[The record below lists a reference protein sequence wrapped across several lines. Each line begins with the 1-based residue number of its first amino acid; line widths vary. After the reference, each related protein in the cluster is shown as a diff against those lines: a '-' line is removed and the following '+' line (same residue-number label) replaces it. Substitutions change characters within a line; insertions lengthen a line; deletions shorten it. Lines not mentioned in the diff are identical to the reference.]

1 MWFGGNNLKGRIH
14 LSNTPIHLFRTRLPE
29 KTLRK
34 QCFFLMMCSAC
45 AERDVSFG
53 RDACF
58 ASDVRFAREKR
69 NTSLCAAGA
78 NITISREFDF
88 ICQKREFIFPS
99 PSDIADKSVRQRQKV
114 ISVVIKAAPAM
125 KKPPHFKLILR
136 MRFAIL

>member
-1 MWFGGNNLKGRIH
+1 
-14 LSNTPIHLFRTRLPE
+14 
-29 KTLRK
+29 
-34 QCFFLMMCSAC
+34 MMCSAC

-58 ASDVRFAREKR
+58 ASDVRFARERR
-69 NTSLCAAGA
+69 NTSHHFAARHNITCAAGA
-78 NITISREFDF
+78 NITISHEFDS
-88 ICQKREFIFPS
+88 IRQKREFIFPS